1 MDFEWDEAKRTS
13 NLEKHGLDFDDVRR
27 LFEALFLRARSDRD
41 GEARYLAIG
50 PLDGRILAVA
60 YTLRG
65 TAIRLISARSA
76 RPYEKNAYHQFRT

>member
-27 LFEALFLRARSDRD
+27 LFEAPFLRARSDRD